1 MSNSYRSI
9 AKANALFGG
18 VQIYNI
24 LVGIIRSKIVAVILG
39 PEGMGIMGLFNST
52 LDLIKSATNMGLQVS
67 AVREIAL
74 ASKDNDINKISQVSH
89 VLSHLI
95 WITGIFGVSVTFF
108 FAPYLSEFAFDNRNY
123 TLHFRILS
131 VVLLISQQTVY
142 YNVILQGMRKL
153 RLLAQ
158 ANIIGSTV
166 GLCVIMPLYYF
177 WGYNA
182 IMPGIIITAAISY
195 IVARYSAKGIKF
207 ETLSMQF
214 KEVLCKGR
222 QMLTMGF
229 LLSLTGLMDMIVAYL
244 VKIAIT
250 HWGSV
255 VDVGLYTAGYSMVLG
270 YVGLVFSSIGTDYF
284 PRLSVVSNDKEQYN
298 NVINQQFELL
308 ILVLTPLILIFIAFS
323 PLLLHILYS
332 SKFVSV
338 SIMINW
344 LTAGMIFRAIAWCP
358 GFMYIARNDTKLY
371 LFIYVIAIAV
381 ELSLFIGFY
390 YFMGLDGLGISFFIM
405 NFLSA
410 IFTIVITRWRYGCA
424 FGKNSYKFMIYSIF
438 AIGVTLAASYL
449 SHSAKYLVFSA
460 IIIPFLIISFKELDK
475 RLDVRKIIRKRFYK

>member
-9 AKANALFGG
+9 AKANALFGS

-24 LVGIIRSKIVAVILG
+24 LVGIIRSKMIAVLLG

-52 LDLIKSATNMGLQVS
+52 LDLIRSATNMGLQTS

-74 ASKDNDINKISQVSH
+74 VSKASDMDKISQVSY
-89 VLSHLI
+89 VLSHLV
-95 WITGIFGVSVTFF
+95 WITGMLGVFVTFF

-131 VVLLISQQTVY
+131 VTLFISQQTVY

-166 GLCVIMPLYYF
+166 GLCVVMPLYYF
-177 WGYNA
+177 GGYDA
-182 IMPGIIITAAISY
+182 IMPSIIITAVILY
-195 IVARYSAKGIKF
+195 IAARYSAKGIEFKP
-207 ETLSMQF
+207 LSMQF
-214 KEVLCKGR
+214 KEILCKGR
-222 QMLTMGF
+222 QMMTMGV
-229 LLSLTGLMDMIVAYL
+229 LLSLTAFMDMIVAYL

-255 VDVGLYTAGYSMVLG
+255 VEVGLYSAGYAMVLS

-284 PRLSVVSNDKEQYN
+284 PRLSAVSNDREQYN
-298 NVINQQFELL
+298 NVINQQFELF
-308 ILVLTPLILIFIAFS
+308 ILVLTPLILVFIAFS

-332 SKFVSV
+332 YKFVGV
-338 SIMINW
+338 SMMINW

-371 LFIYVIAIAV
+371 LFIYVITIAV

-410 IFTIVITRWRYGCA
+410 IFTIVITGWRYGCSY
-424 FGKNSYKFMIYSIF
+424 GKISYKFMIYSIL
-438 AIGVTLAASYL
+438 AIAVTLAASYW

-460 IIIPFLIISFKELDK
+460 VIIPFLFVSFKELDK
-475 RLDVRKIIRKRFYK
+475 RLDVRQIIRKRLHK